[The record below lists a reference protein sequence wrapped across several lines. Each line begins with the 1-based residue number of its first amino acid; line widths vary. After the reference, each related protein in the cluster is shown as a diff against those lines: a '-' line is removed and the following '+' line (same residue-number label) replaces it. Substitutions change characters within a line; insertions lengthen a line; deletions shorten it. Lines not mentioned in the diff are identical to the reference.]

1 MSKKLVAFC
10 IIYLPTFEA
19 DKHYSWQLF
28 FLFICSFLYS
38 VQPHTTLGLGTV
50 KERTNLK
57 ELRKQEWHVMAIQKL
72 PQWNQTTDLNQALWK
87 KEIFYYM
94 YNEKILLFDLNLF
107 SAPNLFSK
115 RWFYPSQN
123 SKSKQYNTIK
133 WIHPR
138 LIRKFSLCT
147 PAILLVHQTNFSNI
161 YTWI

>member
-28 FLFICSFLYS
+28 FSFICSFLYS

-50 KERTNLK
+50 KERTNVK

-87 KEIFYYM
+87 KEIFYYI
-94 YNEKILLFDLNLF
+94 YNEKNIVVRFKF
-107 SAPNLFSK
+107 IFCPQFIFKKVVFSK
-115 RWFYPSQN
+115 LFVCLYPSQK
-123 SKSKQYNTIK
+123 SKSKRHNAIK
-133 WIHPR
+133 
-138 LIRKFSLCT
+138 
-147 PAILLVHQTNFSNI
+147 
-161 YTWI
+161 